1 MNLMYK
7 TGTLNSEISTVLS
20 QMGHTDQI
28 LIADCGLPIP
38 DGVKRI
44 DLALTFG
51 QPSFRDVYTE
61 VSKHM
66 AIETAIVAEEMKTHN
81 AILFD
86 DLNDDIPNLNSVSHD
101 ELKLQSHHVKAIIRT
116 GEATPYANIILQSAV
131 LF

>member
-1 MNLMYK
+1 MYK
-7 TGTLNSEISTVLS
+7 TGTLNSDISIVLS
-20 QMGHTDQI
+20 QLGHTDQI

-101 ELKLQSHHVKAIIRT
+101 ELKLQSHDVKAIIRT

>member
-1 MNLMYK
+1 
-7 TGTLNSEISTVLS
+7 
-20 QMGHTDQI
+20 

-101 ELKLQSHHVKAIIRT
+101 ELKLQSHDVKAIIRT

>member
-1 MNLMYK
+1 MYK
-7 TGTLNSEISTVLS
+7 TGALNSEISTVLS
-20 QMGHTDQI
+20 QMGHTDRI

-44 DLALTFG
+44 DLALKFG
-51 QPSFRDVYTE
+51 HPSFWDVYTE

-66 AIETAIVAEEMKTHN
+66 AIEGAIVAEEMKTHN
-81 AILFD
+81 SVLFKN
-86 DLNDDIPNLNSVSHD
+86 LKNDFSNMKTVSHD
-101 ELKLQSHHVKAIIRT
+101 ELKIQSQHVKAIIRT

>member
-1 MNLMYK
+1 MYK
-7 TGTLNSEISTVLS
+7 TGTLNSDISIVLS
-20 QMGHTDQI
+20 QLGHTDQI

>member
-1 MNLMYK
+1 MYK
-7 TGTLNSEISTVLS
+7 TGTLNSDISIVLS
-20 QMGHTDQI
+20 QLGHTDQI

-38 DGVKRI
+38 DDVKRI

>member
-1 MNLMYK
+1 MYK
-7 TGTLNSEISTVLS
+7 TGTLNSDISTVLS
-20 QMGHTDQI
+20 QLGHTDQI

-81 AILFD
+81 AVLFN

>member
-1 MNLMYK
+1 MYK

>member
-1 MNLMYK
+1 MYK
-7 TGTLNSEISTVLS
+7 TGTLNSDISTVLS
-20 QMGHTDQI
+20 QLGHTDQI

-51 QPSFRDVYTE
+51 QPSFWDVYTE

-66 AIETAIVAEEMKTHN
+66 AIESAIVADEMKTHN
-81 AILFD
+81 AVLFD

>member
-1 MNLMYK
+1 MYK
-7 TGTLNSEISTVLS
+7 TGTLNSDISTVLS
-20 QMGHTDQI
+20 QLGHTDQI

-81 AILFD
+81 AVLFD

>member
-1 MNLMYK
+1 MYK
-7 TGTLNSEISTVLS
+7 TGTLNSDISTVLS
-20 QMGHTDQI
+20 QLGHTDQI

-51 QPSFRDVYTE
+51 QPSFWDVYTE

-66 AIETAIVAEEMKTHN
+66 AIETAIVAEEMKTYN
-81 AILFD
+81 AVLFD

>member
-1 MNLMYK
+1 MYK
-7 TGTLNSEISTVLS
+7 TGTLNSDISIVLS
-20 QMGHTDQI
+20 QLGHTDQI

-81 AILFD
+81 TVLFD

>member
-1 MNLMYK
+1 MYK
-7 TGTLNSEISTVLS
+7 TGTLNSDISTVLS
-20 QMGHTDQI
+20 QLGHTDQI

-51 QPSFRDVYTE
+51 QPSFWDVYTE

-66 AIETAIVAEEMKTHN
+66 AIESAIVADEMKTHN
-81 AILFD
+81 AVLFD

-131 LF
+131 IF

>member
-1 MNLMYK
+1 MYK
-7 TGTLNSEISTVLS
+7 TGTLNSDISTVLS
-20 QMGHTDQI
+20 QLGHTDQI

-51 QPSFRDVYTE
+51 KPSFRDVYTE

-81 AILFD
+81 AVLFD

>member
-1 MNLMYK
+1 MYK
-7 TGTLNSEISTVLS
+7 TGTLNSNISTVLS
-20 QMGHTDQI
+20 QLGHTDQI

-81 AILFD
+81 AVLFD

>member
-1 MNLMYK
+1 MYK
-7 TGTLNSEISTVLS
+7 TGTLNSDISTVLS
-20 QMGHTDQI
+20 QLGHTDQI

-51 QPSFRDVYTE
+51 QPSFWDVYTE

-81 AILFD
+81 AVLFD
-86 DLNDDIPNLNSVSHD
+86 DLNNDIPNLNSVSHD
-101 ELKLQSHHVKAIIRT
+101 ELKLQSQHVKAIIRT

>member
-1 MNLMYK
+1 MYK
-7 TGTLNSEISTVLS
+7 TGTLNSDISTVLS
-20 QMGHTDQI
+20 QLGHTDQI

-51 QPSFRDVYTE
+51 QPSFWDVYTE

-66 AIETAIVAEEMKTHN
+66 AIESAIVAEEMKTHN
-81 AILFD
+81 AVYFD

-131 LF
+131 IF

>member
-1 MNLMYK
+1 MYK
-7 TGTLNSEISTVLS
+7 TGTLNSDISTVLS
-20 QMGHTDQI
+20 QLGHTDQI

-51 QPSFRDVYTE
+51 QPSFWDVYTE

-66 AIETAIVAEEMKTHN
+66 AIETAIVAEEMKNHN
-81 AILFD
+81 AVLFD
-86 DLNDDIPNLNSVSHD
+86 VLNNDIPNLNIVSHD
-101 ELKLQSHHVKAIIRT
+101 ELKLQSQHVKAIIRT

>member
-1 MNLMYK
+1 MYK
-7 TGTLNSEISTVLS
+7 TGTLNSDISTVLS
-20 QMGHTDQI
+20 QLGHTDQI

-81 AILFD
+81 AVLFN
-86 DLNDDIPNLNSVSHD
+86 DLNDDILNLNSVSHD

>member
-1 MNLMYK
+1 MYK
-7 TGTLNSEISTVLS
+7 TGILNSDISTVLS
-20 QMGHTDQI
+20 QLGHTDQI

-51 QPSFRDVYTE
+51 QPSFWDVYTE

-81 AILFD
+81 AVLFD
-86 DLNDDIPNLNSVSHD
+86 DLNNDIPNLNSVSHD
-101 ELKLQSHHVKAIIRT
+101 ELKLQSQHVKAIIRT

>member
-1 MNLMYK
+1 MYK
-7 TGTLNSEISTVLS
+7 TGTLNSDISTVLS
-20 QMGHTDQI
+20 QLGHTDQI

-81 AILFD
+81 AVLFD
-86 DLNDDIPNLNSVSHD
+86 DLNDDIPSLNSVSHD